1 MTDVIR
7 KDLIERYSLKKVET
21 TRYNEIYENDSF
33 VLIANTTNGKIKIK
47 PKNDEHDR

>member
-1 MTDVIR
+1 MTDIIK
-7 KDLIERYSLKKVET
+7 KDLIERYSLTKVEV

-47 PKNDEHDR
+47 PKTHEHDR